1 MQQKL
6 SFDEVLR
13 IAAFIPSY
21 REGVGQGLLLFFR
34 DGSTIWV
41 EQGIKQFT
49 RRLARLFAINLQEA
63 RLKFGAITG
72 QVNLTPLVLSAFL
85 IFLPIRVLSPRV
97 SGDPAYGYFLLRSII
112 DVRPEPKPCTLELE
126 GGHSLTTRQ
135 SLRTVRSRLR
145 AVRRLEKIMLDEY
158 ARSINS
164 CLQFSSPETGPL
176 LFYCKKICLRIWQ
189 PSQAG
194 PIKNQQ
200 INKHGMDAK

>member
-34 DGSTIWV
+34 DGSTAWV
-41 EQGIKQFT
+41 EQGIKPFT
-49 RRLARLFAINLQEA
+49 RQLARFFAINLQEA
-63 RLKFGAITG
+63 RRKFGVITG

-85 IFLPIRVLSPRV
+85 IFLPIKVLSPRV

-112 DVRPEPKPCTLELE
+112 NVRPEPKPSTLELE
-126 GGHSLTTRQ
+126 GGHSVTTIQ

-145 AVRRLEKIMLDEY
+145 AVSRLEKILIDEY
-158 ARSINS
+158 VRSMEDG
-164 CLQFSSPETGPL
+164 CLQISSPETYWAASFL
-176 LFYCKKICLRIWQ
+176 LQKSLPPHMVTRSGRRTNRQ
-189 PSQAG
+189 L
-194 PIKNQQ
+194 NTE
-200 INKHGMDAK
+200 